1 MIGGDFTDEP
11 AYKPASGGTWVIM
24 FADLLSLLLTFF
36 VMLFSMNGVQGQSWQ
51 AIVDSMNGSLNSKK
65 TTQAE
70 KQWSD
75 SDNFG
80 ISKPLELKLGYLR
93 TVIDQKLADDP
104 VMKRSRIQL
113 LDDRLVI
120 SMPSDMLFERGGSGF
135 SNAAAT
141 HVLQELGNILRTVK
155 NDVGVVG
162 HVDASAIGGSDLVP
176 SWQLSLV
183 RAIAVSRVLRDSGY
197 SYRIA
202 TYGNG
207 DAGLGELGMDLTSE
221 EEARLVRRVDIIVR
235 EADTE
240 GWSE

>member
-1 MIGGDFTDEP
+1 MIDGHFTDET

-51 AIVDSMNGSLNSKK
+51 AVVDSMSGSLNSKK
-65 TTQAE
+65 TAQAE

-104 VMKRSRIQL
+104 IMKHSQIQL

-120 SMPSDMLFERGGSGF
+120 SIPSDMLFERGSGGF
-135 SNAAAT
+135 SNAAAPR
-141 HVLQELGNILRTVK
+141 VLQELGNILRTVK

-162 HVDASAIGGSDLVP
+162 HVDAPAIGGGDLAP

-207 DAGLGELGMDLTSE
+207 DAGLGEPGMDMPNGD
-221 EEARLVRRVDIIVR
+221 EAKLARRVDIIVR